1 MPVAK
6 ESCTH
11 MLTIF
16 GFILTTGSVL
26 TSVWWACKTEDVTP
40 VIPQSDIAAA

>member
-1 MPVAK
+1 MSVAK
-6 ESCTH
+6 EAVTH

-16 GFILTTGSVL
+16 AFILTTGSVL

-40 VIPQSDIAAA
+40 VIPPSDIAAA

>member
-1 MPVAK
+1 MSVAR
-6 ESCTH
+6 ERTH

-16 GFILTTGSVL
+16 VFILTTGSVF

-40 VIPQSDIAAA
+40 IIPPSDIAAA

>member
-1 MPVAK
+1 MPVAN
-6 ESCTH
+6 ENGTD

-16 GFILTTGSVL
+16 AFILTTGSVL